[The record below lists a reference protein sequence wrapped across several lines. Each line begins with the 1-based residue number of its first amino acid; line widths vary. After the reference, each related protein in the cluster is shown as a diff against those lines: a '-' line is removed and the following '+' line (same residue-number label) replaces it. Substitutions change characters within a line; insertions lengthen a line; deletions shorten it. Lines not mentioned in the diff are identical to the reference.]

1 MSRVFVASVGDK
13 RGSLH
18 GGIMA
23 GRKLDS
29 EAASMFEEEDF
40 DAAYRGNVTATPNI
54 SDDDDD
60 VEDTAASPEDDEAAW
75 ASAESEETAESEE
88 ETDEDEVDEV
98 EEESEDDEEATED
111 DEDAEVSAAR
121 EILAKRSST
130 VAKKRGDG
138 MTKAEMIRDEIET
151 RKKSGESLRACDIIA
166 SLSDK
171 GVEVNAS
178 QVSVTLR
185 NMGVVSTRAPRAAKG
200 EKATA
205 APTRGRKPKAAT
217 ESVVRVAQRKTTEKA
232 SAPKAA
238 HNGEAFTEADLTA
251 TAEFIS
257 AVGSADRGATL
268 LRIFGRMNG

>member
-1 MSRVFVASVGDK
+1 
-13 RGSLH
+13 
-18 GGIMA
+18 MA

-40 DAAYRGNVTATPNI
+40 DKAYRGTVTPTPSI
-54 SDDDDD
+54 SDEDDDDE
-60 VEDTAASPEDDEAAW
+60 VEDTVESPEDDEAAW
-75 ASAESEETAESEE
+75 ASAESEETAESDE
-88 ETDEDEVDEV
+88 ETDEGDED

-130 VAKKRGDG
+130 VAKKRGEG
-138 MTKAEMIRDEIET
+138 MTKAEMIRDEIEK
-151 RKKSGESLRACDIIA
+151 RKKSGDSLRACDIIA

-185 NMGVVSTRAPRAAKG
+185 NMGVASTRGRGAAKG
-200 EKATA
+200 EKAA
-205 APTRGRKPKAAT
+205 APARGRKPKAAT
-217 ESVVRVAQRKTTEKA
+217 ESVVRVAHRKTTEKA
-232 SAPKAA
+232 PAAKAA
-238 HNGEAFTEADLTA
+238 HDGEAFTEADLTA